1 MKCPRCNEEMPDDV
15 LFCPNCGARVSD
27 TLPPSSAGAPTFRIN
42 TRDEPRR
49 ITTELADDAQPSASS
64 PYGLP
69 QAPLTPQVVPQGR
82 MPAAVMPDT
91 VPTNT
96 TAIVSLVFGILG
108 WTFLP
113 FIGAIVAIVAGHMAR
128 REINRAEGQ
137 VSGKGLAT
145 AGLVL
150 GYLQVGLAVL
160 GCLVFVIFVTVLG
173 VSYPS

>member
-1 MKCPRCNEEMPDDV
+1 
-15 LFCPNCGARVSD
+15 
-27 TLPPSSAGAPTFRIN
+27 
-42 TRDEPRR
+42 
-49 ITTELADDAQPSASS
+49 
-64 PYGLP
+64 
-69 QAPLTPQVVPQGR
+69 
-82 MPAAVMPDT
+82 AVMPDT

-128 REINRAEGQ
+128 REMNRTEGQ

-150 GYLQVGLAVL
+150 GYLEIGLAVL
-160 GCLVFVIFVTVLG
+160 GCIVFVIFVTVLG